1 MLSLLVGALL
11 AATGAGAT
19 TASADT
25 CADTSKWIT
34 GYGSSIHP
42 ERIVP
47 ENSTAACCAAC
58 AANPA
63 CAFFVFTGGAG
74 APPEAGAVRSRCH
87 LKLAPYDAAKNVP
100 DAKYTLGLVA
110 RPPPPPP
117 PPPAPWPPPGP
128 PVPGEGTKPHLV
140 FAMIDDWG
148 WYDNG
153 FHGNSVIK
161 TPFLDAMVRN
171 DALLLERHYVFK
183 YCSPTRRSFLSGRVP
198 PHSGQANGADVT
210 VDTRMHTIAAKL
222 KQAGYRTG
230 MSGKWHAGHML
241 VKQQPHGVGFDTSL
255 GYMNGACDH
264 YTQIDGE
271 DGCAKQG
278 GGPTTDIW
286 NTDRPGVGLNGTYGD
301 LMYVGRAVETIMQ
314 HDVGE
319 KAHPLFYYLAMQCA
333 HDPME
338 APQRFLDIY
347 AKDDFCG
354 NGGKSKCTMQ
364 TEYAFSSVIDEGISN
379 VTKALKAKSMWD
391 NTLLVVASDNGGP
404 AFSDQQ
410 AASNFP
416 LRGGKYQLWE
426 GGIRGNAFVTG
437 GLLPAAMRG
446 RNLSAAVHV
455 CDWYS
460 TFANLAGV
468 NPADDAPGIPS
479 IDSINQWSVI
489 SGKSSSAARV
499 EIWPA
504 DGILINGSLKLIATG
519 PGTGKWSGPLY
530 PKVPAEN
537 STVVTCSEKA
547 PCLYDVVADPSERAD
562 IAAGHPDVVA
572 RMAAR
577 LAALAPT
584 KFSGQCNECPKDGS
598 AQICAQTAKNGGYL
612 TPVDWVAPPP

>member
-1 MLSLLVGALL
+1 MVVVVRRYYLCLG
-11 AATGAGAT
+11 TH
-19 TASADT
+19 
-25 CADTSKWIT
+25 C
-34 GYGSSIHP
+34 
-42 ERIVP
+42 
-47 ENSTAACCAAC
+47 N
-58 AANPA
+58 
-63 CAFFVFTGGAG
+63 CAF
-74 APPEAGAVRSRCH
+74 
-87 LKLAPYDAAKNVP
+87 D
-100 DAKYTLGLVA
+100 
-110 RPPPPPP
+110 
-117 PPPAPWPPPGP
+117 PPPADLNNDLHGGIGAAVDNLRNITNQPPGP

-354 NGGKSKCTMQ
+354 NGGKSKSKC
-364 TEYAFSSVIDEGISN
+364 I
-379 VTKALKAKSMWD
+379 
-391 NTLLVVASDNGGP
+391 
-404 AFSDQQ
+404 
-410 AASNFP
+410 
-416 LRGGKYQLWE
+416 
-426 GGIRGNAFVTG
+426 
-437 GLLPAAMRG
+437 
-446 RNLSAAVHV
+446 NLSIHMIS
-455 CDWYS
+455 WQ
-460 TFANLAGV
+460 F
-468 NPADDAPGIPS
+468 
-479 IDSINQWSVI
+479 ID
-489 SGKSSSAARV
+489 
-499 EIWPA
+499 
-504 DGILINGSLKLIATG
+504 
-519 PGTGKWSGPLY
+519 
-530 PKVPAEN
+530 
-537 STVVTCSEKA
+537 
-547 PCLYDVVADPSERAD
+547 
-562 IAAGHPDVVA
+562 
-572 RMAAR
+572 
-577 LAALAPT
+577 
-584 KFSGQCNECPKDGS
+584 
-598 AQICAQTAKNGGYL
+598 KN
-612 TPVDWVAPPP
+612 